1 MHLISTRLV
10 WLISGQWQQ
19 LNGQPALATRKRIRA
34 TLAFAWNPLLLLE
47 ACVNA
52 HNDAMLVVFVLLM
65 IWDLAKDK
73 LRKMQ
78 IDTGDKRAM
87 VSNGH
92 MREGTRAAQA
102 PPPIPSTPAP
112 TVALQKAFRRRGRLR
127 RPRLLNDA
135 LSTLLRLT
143 RSLRSKLT

>member
-65 IWDLAKDK
+65 IWVLAKDK

-78 IDTGDKRAM
+78 VDTGDKGIIE
-87 VSNGH
+87 SNGH
-92 MREGTRAAQA
+92 MRGGTGAAQA
-102 PPPIPSTPAP
+102 PPPALSTTPAP
-112 TVALQKAFRRRGRLR
+112 TVAL
-127 RPRLLNDA
+127 
-135 LSTLLRLT
+135 
-143 RSLRSKLT
+143 